1 MRSVV
6 SVRAN
11 SNQEL
16 SIPIRILSR
25 EEYNPLKDNNIEKVL
40 TEAAKE
46 NIHIDVIDMEKM
58 VFSPY
63 LFSGEELCKI
73 TFDLYFRQ
81 RDLDGWNT
89 DDIRE
94 WNEDFIN
101 KSPMDVTTGGDIYS
115 VAGFTTEDIRFQK
128 SKLKQSFIRILFY
141 DSKNPLTQKLL
152 CHSTVFIDSNKMFK
166 AFIKGKRVGISL
178 SVRDRTYRYAS
189 SEGFYAYFFPDA
201 QQLEKAGETIYMK
214 IEFNHA
220 GYGKT
225 IPMMVPPVKEK
236 VPVGFFVDE
245 QLDVEKYWNNLYIP
259 IVLKRQNGV
268 NQYIFPQDRVIIL
281 SGSQEI
287 RLVLLEPRVNN
298 Q

>member
-1 MRSVV
+1 MQSVV
-6 SVRAN
+6 SVKAN

-46 NIHIDVIDMEKM
+46 NIHVDVIDMEKM

-81 RDLDGWNT
+81 RDLEGWNT

-94 WNEDFIN
+94 WNEDFTN
-101 KSPMDVTTGGDIYS
+101 KSPIDITTGGDVYS
-115 VAGFTTEDIRFQK
+115 AAGFTAEDVRFQK

-152 CHSTVFIDSNKMFK
+152 CYSTVFIDSNKMFK
-166 AFIKGKRVGISL
+166 AFIKGERVGISL
-178 SVRDRTYRYAS
+178 SVRDRIYRYAS

-236 VPVGFFVDE
+236 VPAGFFVDD

-259 IVLKRQNGV
+259 IVLSRQNGV
-268 NQYIFPQDRVIIL
+268 NQYIFPQDRVIL
-281 SGSQEI
+281 SGGQEI
-287 RLVLLEPRVNN
+287 RLVLVEPRINN